1 MKLDS
6 KLLNNAKNAHI
17 LLIDIIVLNRNIQ
30 TLLGT
35 LQLLTVVKMK
45 FIELKFYIEFINIF
59 YKFINFL
66 C

>member
-45 FIELKFYIEFINIF
+45 IIELKFYVKFINIF

>member
-45 FIELKFYIEFINIF
+45 ITELKFYIKFINIF
-59 YKFINFL
+59 
-66 C
+66 

>member
-45 FIELKFYIEFINIF
+45 ITELKFYIKFINIF